1 MENEYKITVQAA
13 QELSDII
20 MLDSRRYDNNL
31 RGEQ

>member
-1 MENEYKITVQAA
+1 MENENNITFQQA
-13 QELSDII
+13 QKLSDII